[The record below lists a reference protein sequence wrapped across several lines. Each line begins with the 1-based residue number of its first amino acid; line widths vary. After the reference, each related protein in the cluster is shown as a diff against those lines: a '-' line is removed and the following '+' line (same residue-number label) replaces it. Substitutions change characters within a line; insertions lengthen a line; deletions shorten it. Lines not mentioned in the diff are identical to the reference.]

1 MSVEL
6 IVELITSVGFPIALC
21 IAMGYFIWVI
31 YKRSEVR
38 EDKLRET
45 LAEAQQNTQLA
56 LETLHSFSPRLDQI
70 EEDVRDIRD
79 HMKG

>member
-1 MSVEL
+1 MTVEL

-21 IAMGYFIWVI
+21 IAMGYFIWTI

-38 EDKLRET
+38 EDKLRQT
-45 LAEAQQNTQLA
+45 LAEAQANTQLA

-70 EEDVRDIRD
+70 EEDIKDI
-79 HMKG
+79 KGHLE